1 MSQPNQNLQP
11 FVDRLSSHSQLSD
24 QESRALLELPTR
36 ASQARPNQDMV
47 RLGEK
52 TDHACFIVDGLA
64 GRFGQNRNGARQ
76 ITALHIPGDMADLH
90 SVVLSNATSAFQA
103 LTTTTFLTIPHK
115 ALRDVAARSPA
126 VAEAFWRECMIDAA
140 ILSQW
145 VVNVGRRDS
154 KTRIAHLLCEMAL
167 RYGAKAESR
176 GSYAFPATQTHIA
189 DMTAL
194 TNVHVNRTLGVLRDA
209 GLAQMHLQQ
218 VEILDWKQL
227 QAVAEFD
234 PDYLGTKGSAL
245 EPLRLLD
252 RAAPLHPP
260 SVH

>member
-1 MSQPNQNLQP
+1 
-11 FVDRLSSHSQLSD
+11 
-24 QESRALLELPTR
+24 
-36 ASQARPNQDMV
+36 
-47 RLGEK
+47 
-52 TDHACFIVDGLA
+52 
-64 GRFGQNRNGARQ
+64 
-76 ITALHIPGDMADLH
+76 MADLH

-227 QAVAEFD
+227 QVVAEFD
-234 PDYLGTKGSAL
+234 PDSLGTKGSAL